1 MYNTDIPNREEL
13 PSTAKL
19 IRSTIIAAVVALV
32 LLVTVV
38 MPAEYALDPTGVG
51 RLLGLTEM
59 GEIKEQLAEEAAAD
73 EAAQMVAVQSS
84 TEQEAPEV
92 KEPVVAEAVEEPA
105 LSPEAEVAPA
115 APEPAPAPAPETEIA
130 EPQWQD
136 EVRVVLTPGEGT
148 EFKLTMEQGAV
159 ARFSWVS
166 EGGPINYDTHGNGS
180 GQSIS
185 YEKGRGVPADEGKLE
200 AAFTGDHGWFFR
212 NRNDNDITLVLRT
225 SGDYGQ
231 LKKML

>member
-19 IRSTIIAAVVALV
+19 IRSTIVAAIVALV

-38 MPAEYALDPTGVG
+38 MPAEYALDPTGAG

-73 EAAQMVAVQSS
+73 AEAEMVAVQSS
-84 TEQEAPEV
+84 TEQGPQEV
-92 KEPVVAEAVEEPA
+92 SEPVMAEPA
-105 LSPEAEVAPA
+105 EESVSATEAEVTA
-115 APEPAPAPAPETEIA
+115 AEPEPAPEPEAA

-148 EFKLTMEQGAV
+148 EFKLTMEEGAV
-159 ARFSWVS
+159 ARFSWAS

-185 YEKGRGVPADEGKLE
+185 YEKGRGVPQDEGELE

-212 NRNDNDITLVLRT
+212 NRNDNNITLVLRT
-225 SGDYGQ
+225 GGNYGQ
-231 LKKML
+231 LKKVL

>member
-19 IRSTIIAAVVALV
+19 IRSTIVAAIVALV

-38 MPAEYALDPTGVG
+38 MPAEYALDPTGAG

-59 GEIKEQLAEEAAAD
+59 GEIKEQLAKEAAAD
-73 EAAQMVAVQSS
+73 AAAQMVAVQSS
-84 TEQEAPEV
+84 IEQQPLDAAKPVEA
-92 KEPVVAEAVEEPA
+92 VAEPTQDD
-105 LSPEAEVAPA
+105 
-115 APEPAPAPAPETEIA
+115 APAPEPEVVAAAEEQLTPEPAAA

-136 EVRVVLTPGEGT
+136 KIRVTLSPGEGT
-148 EFKLTMEQGAV
+148 EFKLTMEEGAV

-166 EGGPINYDTHGNGS
+166 EGGPINFDTHGDGG

-185 YEKGRGVPADEGKLE
+185 YEKGRGVPEDEGELE
-200 AAFTGDHGWFFR
+200 AAFTGNHGWFFR
-212 NRNDNDITLVLRT
+212 NRNDNDINLVLRT
-225 SGDYGQ
+225 GGDYGQ